1 LKYHEF
7 MGGTNPYIQKSETTP
22 AAQKFKITFQPMNV
36 TVEIDPE
43 KIPYGVT
50 GLPGSILDIA
60 LAHGIEID
68 HSCGGVCACS
78 TCHVIV
84 RQGGDSLSEMIEAE
98 EDQLSYAPGL
108 TPSSRLSCQS
118 VPDGTRDLVV
128 EVPEWNRNAVR
139 EGH

>member
-1 LKYHEF
+1 
-7 MGGTNPYIQKSETTP
+7 MGGTNPYIPVNEPT
-22 AAQKFKITFQPMNV
+22 AATQKFKITFQPMNV
-36 TVEIDPE
+36 TVEVDPE
-43 KIPYGVT
+43 QIPYGVT

-60 LAHGIEID
+60 LSHGIEID

-84 RQGGDSLSEMIEAE
+84 RQGGNSLSEMIEAE
-98 EDQLSYAPGL
+98 EDQLSFAPGL

-118 VPDGTRDLVV
+118 VPDGTMDLVV

>member
-1 LKYHEF
+1 
-7 MGGTNPYIQKSETTP
+7 MGGTNPFIPKNEPTP
-22 AAQKFKITFQPMNV
+22 ADQKFKITFQPMNV
-36 TVEIDPE
+36 TVEVDPE
-43 KIPYGVT
+43 QIPYGVT

-60 LAHGIEID
+60 LSHGIAID

-84 RQGGDSLSEMIEAE
+84 RQGGNSLSEMIEAE
-98 EDQLSYAPGL
+98 EDQLSFAPGL

-118 VPDGTRDLVV
+118 VPDGTSDLVV